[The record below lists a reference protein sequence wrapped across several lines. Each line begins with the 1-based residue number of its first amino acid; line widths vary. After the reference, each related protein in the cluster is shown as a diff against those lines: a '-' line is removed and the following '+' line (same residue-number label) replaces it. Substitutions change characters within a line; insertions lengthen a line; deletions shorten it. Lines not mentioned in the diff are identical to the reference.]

1 MPSCVL
7 ARLAQSRSQ
16 RVWGVSS
23 PDKLRGRPMTIA
35 IMSFSLIIAC
45 SCLIAS
51 SVLTVL
57 SGSARRA
64 LVEARAIPT
73 RLLPTSRA
81 SISTAANLF
90 LDHRYLSGFGR
101 FANPKRAEL
110 DLDFFNTRQARQGR
124 ADITSLLPGSRLF
137 NAFNIQDWY
146 GCGVYT

>member
-1 MPSCVL
+1 MPSWAL

-16 RVWGVSS
+16 RVWAVSS
-23 PDKLRGRPMTIA
+23 PDKLRGRPTTIA

-57 SGSARRA
+57 SGSGKRA
-64 LVEARAIPT
+64 LVEARGIPT
-73 RLLPTSRA
+73 RLPPTSRA

-101 FANPKRAEL
+101 LTDPKWAEL
-110 DLDFFNTRQARQGR
+110 YLDLFNTWQARQGR

-137 NAFNIQDWY
+137 
-146 GCGVYT
+146 